1 VISGLGAMVPPGGQ
15 LTLAPAPFP
24 VPSPVTGATEPAARF
39 AGTPVHWL
47 HVGGFVPVSA
57 IARGSRRVYRQLAPG
72 LPDGTSTAATLIEVS
87 PLPGFLAG
95 ALRRLA
101 GGFPVQY
108 VLLDAADTAL
118 VANPDDEALVAVEEE
133 LLTPAHGYW
142 LAVCGQDRVCRDPA
156 AWVLALD
163 DAAQAGGVGVTQAWG
178 GFRAAVT
185 AAAGPRIRVL
195 THTGAP
201 LPDGQFLITTGG
213 ATHNVTI
220 TPASHGDTSI
230 DVAGGTARIV
240 AVNPPGTAVLAS
252 SENNA
257 GALGTELALTGSDR
271 HVLVSDTSLWFAR
284 RSARVT
290 RMAEWTA
297 GNTYEPIVDG
307 APYFQRLVPDLRSA
321 ENGDP
326 DNRGAVVLAGWVFV
340 KEALLDQTRP
350 WTLLPE
356 DDSTELIALID
367 ELSKT
372 AQVQLLVNQFLQM
385 DGAQLD
391 TLRVDAAVVLAFIIV
406 LIGWVDGLR
415 WLMTD
420 MAGWTLLAA
429 GLTLIPALP
438 DSLLRDALTGLAE
451 ASKSTVEAVN
461 VAPHQDIAVWTPYAA
476 VLGDNPL
483 APHPVTVA
491 GFSVDDVDNH
501 FGVYHAKAALIKPA
515 GATQHPFCYLGG
527 IDLSPNRLDDPL
539 HRAVVPFHD
548 LQVRLSGPAVNDV
561 IQTIAERASVHGA
574 TPPAALTPPSDPN
587 APPLVPMPDPPGP
600 HIVQVGRTYY
610 APAGGA
616 PGPYASAPRGERTTR
631 DTVLRAIASAREY
644 IYIEDQ
650 YFTPTKQ
657 VLEALLTVGQN
668 MPDLQLM
675 VTLVEDNGQ
684 LYGELRRDYVYAQ
697 LAAVYHERFRVGTA
711 LRRYVDPDPGTFG
724 GLGRMLLRAVLDTG
738 VEEMVVG
745 PAERCP
751 TPPFWAFVE
760 SELVYV
766 QEVVPNGS
774 GTGRFGPQDSA
785 DPDPPD
791 QTWQKLTVVRSPA
804 PSGAQWGAK
813 QDRHDKA
820 SAVLA
825 VQIPA
830 VYIHAKLILVD
841 DVFASIGSTNFNR
854 RSFEHDG
861 EIHAFALPQA
871 LKRDPANPALRLRC
885 QVWAEHLGL
894 PPELG
899 LSLLAD
905 PRSAL
910 GYFDRSWYRGSRW
923 RSLLTALGP
932 DATPA
937 IGMPLSGSAFQTAVG
952 VAMGVIE
959 DAEESEIWAALV
971 DPTSAGDPFVNPAT
985 DRGPLG

>member
-1 VISGLGAMVPPGGQ
+1 MITGLGAMAPPGNQ
-15 LTLAPAPFP
+15 LTLAPAPFA
-24 VPSPVTGATEPAARF
+24 VPSPVTGATEPSARF
-39 AGTPVHWL
+39 AGVPVHWL
-47 HVGGFVPVSA
+47 QVGSFVPVSA

-72 LPDGTSTAATLIEVS
+72 LPDGTATAATLIEVS

-95 ALRRLA
+95 VLRRLA
-101 GGFPVQY
+101 GGFSVQY

-118 VANPDDEALVAVEEE
+118 VANPDDETLVAVEEQ

-142 LAVCGQDRVCRDPA
+142 LAVCSQDRVCRDPA

-163 DAAQAGGVGVTQAWG
+163 QAAQAGGVGVTPSWS
-178 GFRAAVT
+178 GFRDAVT
-185 AAAGPRIRVL
+185 AAAGQRIRLL

-201 LPDGQFLITTGG
+201 LTAGQFLITTGG
-213 ATHNVTI
+213 TTHDVTL
-220 TPASHGDTSI
+220 TQTSHGDTGV
-230 DVAGGTARIV
+230 DVAGGTARIAV
-240 AVNPPGTAVLAS
+240 VNPQGTPVLAS
-252 SENNA
+252 SENDA

-271 HVLVSDTSLWFAR
+271 HVLVSDTALWFAR
-284 RSARVT
+284 RSAGVT
-290 RMAEWTA
+290 RLAEWTA

-307 APYFQRLVPDLRSA
+307 TPYFERLVPDLRSA
-321 ENGDP
+321 QNG
-326 DNRGAVVLAGWVFV
+326 GAMVLSGWAFV

-350 WTLLPE
+350 WTLLAE
-356 DDSTELIALID
+356 DDSTEPVTLINK
-367 ELSKT
+367 LSET

-385 DGAQLD
+385 DQAQL
-391 TLRVDAAVVLAFIIV
+391 TALRIDAAVALALV
-406 LIGWVDGLR
+406 VTLIGWADGLR

-429 GLTLIPALP
+429 GLTLIEAVP
-438 DSLLRDALTGLAE
+438 DSLLRDALTGVAE

-461 VAPHQDIAVWTPYAA
+461 VAPHPSLAVWTPYGA

-483 APHPVTVA
+483 ASHPVTIA
-491 GFSVDDVDNH
+491 GVSIDDVDNH
-501 FGVYHAKAALIKPA
+501 FGVYHVKSALIKPA
-515 GATQHPFCYLGG
+515 GATTPPFCYLGG
-527 IDLSPNRLDDPL
+527 IDLSPNRVDDPL

-548 LQVRLSGPAVNDV
+548 LQVRLSGLAVNDV
-561 IQTIAERASVHGA
+561 IQMTAERSSVHHA

-616 PGPYASAPRGERTTR
+616 DGPYATAPRGERTTR
-631 DTVLRAIASAREY
+631 DTVLRAIANAREY

-657 VLEALLTVGQN
+657 VLNALIAAGQN
-668 MPDLQLM
+668 VPELQLT

-684 LYGELRRDYVYAQ
+684 LLGELRRDYVYSQ
-697 LAAVYHERFRVGTA
+697 LAAAYGDRFRVGTA
-711 LRRYVDPDPGTFG
+711 LRRYLDPEPGTFG
-724 GLGRMLLRAVLDTG
+724 GLGRMVLRDQLLIGAG
-738 VEEMVVG
+738 EMIVG

-760 SELVYV
+760 GELIYV
-766 QEVVPNGS
+766 ETVVPNGS
-774 GTGRFGPQDSA
+774 GTGPVGTEPDG
-785 DPDPPD
+785 DPPD
-791 QTWQKLTVVRSPA
+791 QTWQRLTVVRSPA

-813 QDRHDKA
+813 QDNHDKG

-937 IGMPLSGSAFQTAVG
+937 IGMPLAGSLFQTAVG

-959 DAEESEIWAALV
+959 HGVIDHAAESEIWASLV
-971 DPTSAGDPFVNPAT
+971 DPTSAGDPDDNPAT
-985 DRGPLG
+985 DRGPTG

>member
-1 VISGLGAMVPPGGQ
+1 MITGLGAMVPASGQ
-15 LTLAPAPFP
+15 LTLASAPFP
-24 VPSPVTGATEPAARF
+24 VPSPDTGATEAAARF

-47 HVGGFVPVSA
+47 HVVSSVPVSA
-57 IARGSRRVYRQLAPG
+57 FARGSRRVYQHVAPG
-72 LPDGTSTAATLIEVS
+72 LPDGMTAAGTLIEVS
-87 PLPGFLAG
+87 PLPAFLAG

-108 VLLDAADTAL
+108 VLLDAADAAL
-118 VANPDDEALVAVEEE
+118 VANPGDEALVAVEEQ

-142 LAVCGQDRVCRDPA
+142 LAVCSQDRVCRDPA

-163 DAAQAGGVGVTQAWG
+163 EAAQAGGVGVTPAWS
-178 GFRAAVT
+178 GFRDSVT
-185 AAAGPRIRVL
+185 ASSGQRIRVL

-201 LPDGQFLITTGG
+201 LDAGQFLITTGG

-220 TPASHGDTSI
+220 TPASPGDTGI
-230 DVAGGTARIV
+230 DVAGGTARIAALGV
-240 AVNPPGTAVLAS
+240 RGTPVLAS
-252 SENNA
+252 SENDT

-271 HVLVSDTSLWFAR
+271 HILVSDTSLWFAP
-284 RSARVT
+284 RSAGVT

-307 APYFQRLVPDLRSA
+307 APYFERLVPDLRSA
-321 ENGDP
+321 ENGGP
-326 DNRGAVVLAGWVFV
+326 DNRGAVVLAGWAFV
-340 KEALLDQTRP
+340 REALLDQTRP

-356 DDSTELIALID
+356 DDSTELVALID
-367 ELSKT
+367 ELSTT

-385 DGAQLD
+385 DVNQFDELA
-391 TLRVDAAVVLAFIIV
+391 VDSAVMLAAVIL
-406 LIGWVDGLR
+406 LIGCVDVLR

-420 MAGWTLLAA
+420 MAGWVLLGA
-429 GLTLIPALP
+429 GLTLIPSLP
-438 DSLLRDALTGLAE
+438 HSLLRDALTALAE

-461 VAPHQDIAVWTPYAA
+461 VAPHQDLAVWTPYPAGLA
-476 VLGDNPL
+476 DNPL
-483 APHPVTVA
+483 APHPVTIA
-491 GFSVDDVDNH
+491 GVSIDAVDNH

-515 GATQHPFCYLGG
+515 GVNQHPFCYLGG
-527 IDLSPNRLDDPL
+527 IDLSPNRVDDPL

-548 LQVRLSGPAVNDV
+548 LQVRLSGLAVNDV
-561 IQTIAERASVHGA
+561 IQTTAERASVHGA
-574 TPPAALTPPSDPN
+574 TPPAALTPPLDPN

-600 HIVQVGRTYY
+600 HLVQVGRTYY
-610 APAGGA
+610 APAGGR
-616 PGPYASAPRGERTTR
+616 PGPYATAPRGERTTR

-650 YFTPTKQ
+650 YFTPTKE
-657 VLEALLTVGQN
+657 VLEALVTAGRNV
-668 MPDLQLM
+668 PDLQLV

-697 LAAVYHERFRVGTA
+697 LTDAYGERFRVGTA
-711 LRRYVDPDPGTFG
+711 LRRYLDPDPGTFG
-724 GLGRMLLRAVLDTG
+724 GLGRMVLRADLETG
-738 VEEMVVG
+738 ADQMVVG
-745 PAERCP
+745 PGERCP
-751 TPPFWAFVE
+751 TPRFWAFVE

-766 QEVVPNGS
+766 RALVPNGS
-774 GTGRFGPQDSA
+774 GTGLVGPQDPGHE
-785 DPDPPD
+785 DPAD
-791 QTWQKLTVVRSPA
+791 QTWQWLNVVRSPA
-804 PSGAQWGAK
+804 PGGAQWGAK
-813 QDRHDKA
+813 QARHEKG
-820 SAVLA
+820 STVLA

-841 DVFASIGSTNFNR
+841 DVFAAVGSTNFNR

-923 RSLLTALGP
+923 RSLLGPLGT
-932 DATPA
+932 DTTPA
-937 IGMPLSGSAFQTAVG
+937 IGMPLAGSAFQTL
-952 VAMGVIE
+952 IE
-959 DAEESEIWAALV
+959 IAADIVQPLELSEIWASLV
-971 DPTSAGDPFVNPAT
+971 DPTSAGDPYVNPAT
-985 DRGPLG
+985 DMGPLG

>member
-1 VISGLGAMVPPGGQ
+1 M
-15 LTLAPAPFP
+15 
-24 VPSPVTGATEPAARF
+24 
-39 AGTPVHWL
+39 
-47 HVGGFVPVSA
+47 
-57 IARGSRRVYRQLAPG
+57 
-72 LPDGTSTAATLIEVS
+72 
-87 PLPGFLAG
+87 
-95 ALRRLA
+95 
-101 GGFPVQY
+101 
-108 VLLDAADTAL
+108 LLDAADTGL
-118 VANPDDEALVAVEEE
+118 VANPDDETLVAVEEQ

-142 LAVCGQDRVCRDPA
+142 VAVCSQDRICRDPA

-163 DAAQAGGVGVTQAWG
+163 EAAQVGGVGVTSHWG
-178 GFRAAVT
+178 GFRNAVT
-185 AAAGPRIRVL
+185 AAAGQRIRLL

-201 LPDGQFLITTGG
+201 LTSGQFQITTGS

-220 TPASHGDTSI
+220 TPASRGDTGV
-230 DVAGGTARIV
+230 DVAGGAATIA
-240 AVNPPGTAVLAS
+240 AVRPQGTPVLAS

-257 GALGTELALTGSDR
+257 GALGTPLALTGSDR
-271 HVLVSDTSLWFAR
+271 HVLATDTALWFAR
-284 RSARVT
+284 RSAGVT
-290 RMAEWTA
+290 RMAEWTS
-297 GNTYEPIVDG
+297 GNTYEPVVDG
-307 APYFQRLVPDLRSA
+307 TPYYQRLVPDLRSA
-321 ENGDP
+321 ENGSAGDQ
-326 DNRGAVVLAGWVFV
+326 GAVVLSGWAFV

-350 WTLLPE
+350 WTLLAE
-356 DDSTELIALID
+356 DDSTEVVALID

-385 DGAQLD
+385 DEAQLAA
-391 TLRVDAAVVLAFIIV
+391 LRIDAAVALAAV
-406 LIGWVDGLR
+406 VALIGFADGLR

-438 DSLLRDALTGLAE
+438 DSLLRDALTGVAE

-461 VAPHQDIAVWTPYAA
+461 VAPHPGLAVWTPYPATLA
-476 VLGDNPL
+476 DNPL
-483 APHPVTVA
+483 APNPVTVA
-491 GFSVDDVDNH
+491 GLSINDVDNH
-501 FGVYHAKAALIKPA
+501 FGVYHVKSALIKPA
-515 GATQHPFCYLGG
+515 GASHPPFCYLGG
-527 IDLSPNRLDDPL
+527 IDLSPNRVDDPL

-561 IQTIAERASVHGA
+561 IQTTAERAAVHHA

-600 HIVQVGRTYY
+600 HLVQVGRTYY
-610 APAGGA
+610 AQAGGGS
-616 PGPYASAPRGERTTR
+616 GPYPTAPRGERTTR
-631 DTVLRAIASAREY
+631 DTVLRAIAGAREY

-657 VLEALLTVGQN
+657 VLEALVTAGQN
-668 MPDLQLM
+668 VPDLQLM

-697 LAAVYHERFRVGTA
+697 LTAAYGDRFRVGTA
-711 LRRYVDPDPGTFG
+711 LRRYLDPDPGTFG
-724 GLGRMLLRAVLDTG
+724 GLGRMVLRDQLLIGTD
-738 VEEMVVG
+738 EMIVG

-766 QEVVPNGS
+766 QAVVPNGS
-774 GTGRFGPQDSA
+774 GTGPVGQQVPGE
-785 DPDPPD
+785 PDPAD
-791 QTWQKLTVVRSPA
+791 QTWQRLTVVRSPA
-804 PSGAQWGAK
+804 ASGAQWGAK
-813 QDRHDKA
+813 QDNHDKG

-830 VYIHAKLILVD
+830 VYIHAKLILID

-861 EIHAFALPQA
+861 ELHAFALPQA

-923 RSLLTALGP
+923 RSLLGALGP
-932 DATPA
+932 DATLA
-937 IGMPLSGSAFQTAVG
+937 IGMPMAGSLFQTAVG
-952 VAMGVIE
+952 IAMGVVE
-959 DAEESEIWAALV
+959 DTEKSELWASLV
-971 DPTSAGDPFVNPAT
+971 DPTSAGDPYVNPAT
-985 DRGPLG
+985 DRGPTG

>member
-1 VISGLGAMVPPGGQ
+1 MISGLGAMVLPGNQ
-15 LTLAPAPFP
+15 LRLAPAPFP
-24 VPSPVTGATEPAARF
+24 VPSPVAGATQPAARF

-47 HVGGFVPVSA
+47 HVGGLVPVRA
-57 IARGSRRVYRQLAPG
+57 LARGSRRVFYQQLAPG

-108 VLLDAADTAL
+108 VLLDAADTAH
-118 VANPDDEALVAVEEE
+118 VANRDDEALVAVEEQ
-133 LLTPAHGYW
+133 LLLPTNGYW
-142 LAVCGQDRVCRDPA
+142 LAVCSQDRVCRDPA

-163 DAAQAGGVGVTQAWG
+163 DAAQAGGIGVTPSWS
-178 GFRAAVT
+178 GFRDAVT
-185 AAAGPRIRVL
+185 MAASPRIRLL

-201 LPDGQFLITTGG
+201 LPSGQFLITTGG

-220 TPASHGDTSI
+220 TPASPGDTGV
-230 DVAGGTARIV
+230 DVTGGTARIA
-240 AVNPPGTAVLAS
+240 AVGAQGTPVLAS

-257 GALGTELALTGSDR
+257 SALGTELALTDSDR
-271 HVLVSDTSLWFAR
+271 HVLVSDTSQWFAR
-284 RSARVT
+284 RSAGVT
-290 RMAEWTA
+290 RLAEWTA

-307 APYFQRLVPDLRSA
+307 TPYFERLVPDLRSA
-321 ENGDP
+321 ENGDAE
-326 DNRGAVVLAGWVFV
+326 NRGAVVLAGWAFV

-356 DDSTELIALID
+356 DDSTEVVALID

-385 DGAQLD
+385 DEANLFA
-391 TLRVDAAVVLAFIIV
+391 LREDAAALLAMLVV
-406 LIGWVDGLR
+406 LIGDADVLR

-420 MAGWTLLAA
+420 MAGWSLLAA

-438 DSLLRDALTGLAE
+438 KSLLRDALMGLAE
-451 ASKSTVEAVN
+451 ASKSTVEALN
-461 VAPHQDIAVWTPYAA
+461 VAPHPDLAVWTPYPA

-483 APHPVTVA
+483 APHPVTVSGISIDA
-491 GFSVDDVDNH
+491 VDNH
-501 FGVYHAKAALIKPA
+501 FGVYHVKSALIKPA
-515 GATQHPFCYLGG
+515 GGAKHPPFCYLGG
-527 IDLSPNRLDDPL
+527 IDLSPNRVDDPL

-548 LQVRLSGPAVNDV
+548 IQVRLSGPAVNDV
-561 IQTIAERASVHGA
+561 IQTTAERASVHGA

-600 HIVQVGRTYY
+600 HLVQVGRTYY
-610 APAGGA
+610 APAGGG

-650 YFTPTKQ
+650 YFTPSKQ
-657 VLEALLTVGQN
+657 VLEAIVSAGHN
-668 MPDLQLM
+668 VPDLQLM

-697 LAAVYHERFRVGTA
+697 LTDAYGDRFRVGTA
-711 LRRYVDPDPGTFG
+711 LRRYLDPDPGTFG
-724 GLGRMLLRAVLDTG
+724 GLGRMVLTDDLPIG
-738 VEEMVVG
+738 AEEMTVG

-751 TPPFWAFVE
+751 TPQFWAFVE

-766 QEVVPNGS
+766 QSVVPNGS
-774 GTGRFGPQDSA
+774 GTGG
-785 DPDPPD
+785 D
-791 QTWQKLTVVRSPA
+791 QTWQQLNVVRSPA
-804 PSGAQWGAK
+804 PTGAQWGAK
-813 QDRHDKA
+813 QDKHDKG

-830 VYIHAKLILVD
+830 VYIHSKLILVD

-854 RSFEHDG
+854 RSFEHDA

-910 GYFDRSWYRGSRW
+910 SYFDRSWYRGSRW
-923 RSLLTALGP
+923 RSLLGALGP
-932 DATPA
+932 DETPA
-937 IGMPLSGSAFQTAVG
+937 IGMPLAGSLFQTALGIFALAVQG
-952 VAMGVIE
+952 
-959 DAEESEIWAALV
+959 AEVSELWAALV
-971 DPTSAGDPFVNPAT
+971 DPTSAGDPYVNPAT